1 MAYIGHLDK
10 IRTPRLLLEAVKQL
24 KEEDKNLFD
33 KLEID
38 FYGNLYKDD
47 KIFIFDNELYDVIK
61 YKKQVSYLEI
71 LKKMKEADYLL
82 HIDANLGTVL
92 DKNIFFAAKLADYI
106 GSGTPII
113 SITMLD
119 GASANIVR
127 DVNGLILT
135 YSVSDIKNYLRK
147 IIYCNYKFELDKEAS
162 NKYSA
167 KVVAKQF
174 DDMVKE
180 MSEL

>member
-1 MAYIGHLDK
+1 
-10 IRTPRLLLEAVKQL
+10 
-24 KEEDKNLFD
+24 
-33 KLEID
+33 
-38 FYGNLYKDD
+38 
-47 KIFIFDNELYDVIK
+47 
-61 YKKQVSYLEI
+61 
-71 LKKMKEADYLL
+71 
-82 HIDANLGTVL
+82 
-92 DKNIFFAAKLADYI
+92 
-106 GSGTPII
+106 
-113 SITMLD
+113 MLD
-119 GASANIVR
+119 GASANIIR